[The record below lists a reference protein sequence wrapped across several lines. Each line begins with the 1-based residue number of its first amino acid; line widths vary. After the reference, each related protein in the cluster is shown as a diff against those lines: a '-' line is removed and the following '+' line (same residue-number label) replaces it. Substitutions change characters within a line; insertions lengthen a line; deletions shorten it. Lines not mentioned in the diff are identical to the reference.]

1 MLLLSETSASPT
13 HVEVELLVAT
23 TTTSTTTERSSSAA
37 AEEIREDVIKVHVIK
52 LLASASLSLHLFM
65 LSHALFALLVIYS
78 TFLFIRKYFIRVSN
92 LLELLFRAIGVVL
105 ILVRMVLNRQ
115 FLEPLFDFSIRS
127 ISFHAENFV

>member
-1 MLLLSETSASPT
+1 MLLLETSASPS
-13 HVEVELLVAT
+13 HVEVELLVAA
-23 TTTSTTTERSSSAA
+23 TTTSTTSEWSASSA
-37 AEEIREDVIKVHVIK
+37 AEEIREDVIKVHVVE
-52 LLASASLSLHLFM
+52 LLASATLSLHLFM

-105 ILVRMVLNRQ
+105 ILVWMVLNRQ

-127 ISFHAENFV
+127 ISFHAQNLV